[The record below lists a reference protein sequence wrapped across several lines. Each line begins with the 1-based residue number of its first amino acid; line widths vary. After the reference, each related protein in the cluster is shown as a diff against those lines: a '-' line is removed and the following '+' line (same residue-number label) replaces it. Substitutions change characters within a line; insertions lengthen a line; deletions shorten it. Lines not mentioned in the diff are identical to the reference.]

1 MENLNEVYYQN
12 LFQSIKHEKE
22 NWENKNSTNK
32 DALHFFK
39 VKQSE
44 IYFFLKSNKPSYLKL
59 KMLALAN
66 TVDKMIETIE
76 EEMKTIYILK
86 TRKDKVLAVA
96 DESLVKKCIA
106 RLGKE
111 NVKYSQMKVCQT
123 EEDLDS
129 IFLDD
134 KLEEQLNGRVVHILT
149 DKDCP
154 LY

>member
-1 MENLNEVYYQN
+1 
-12 LFQSIKHEKE
+12 
-22 NWENKNSTNK
+22 
-32 DALHFFK
+32 
-39 VKQSE
+39 
-44 IYFFLKSNKPSYLKL
+44 
-59 KMLALAN
+59 MLALAN
-66 TVDKMIETIE
+66 RIENIIE
-76 EEMKTIYILK
+76 EIKEEMKTIFILR
-86 TRKDKVLAVA
+86 TNKDKVLAVA

-129 IFLDD
+129 NFLED
-134 KLEEQLNGRVVHILT
+134 KLEEQLNGRVVHLLT

>member
-1 MENLNEVYYQN
+1 
-12 LFQSIKHEKE
+12 
-22 NWENKNSTNK
+22 
-32 DALHFFK
+32 
-39 VKQSE
+39 
-44 IYFFLKSNKPSYLKL
+44 
-59 KMLALAN
+59 MLALAN

-129 IFLDD
+129 IFLED
-134 KLEEQLNGRVVHILT
+134 KLEEQLNGRVVHLLT